1 MHVFVTGGT
10 GQTGPAIVTELVGS
24 GHQVTGLARS
34 DASAARLEALGAT
47 PLRGSL
53 EDTDVLASGASQ
65 ADGVVHMANGGDFS
79 DPASMTRR
87 EVTAINALGEALVGT
102 GRPFLSTS
110 GTLVLPAGRVSAE
123 GDAPDPRSIGRLR
136 IPGEQACLGFAE
148 QRVRAVVVRLAPTVH
163 GPRDHGFIPPAD
175 RPRPRDRC
183 LGVRR
188 RRRQPLAG
196 RPPSRRRRPLPPRA
210 REGPAGHVVHGVGES
225 AVPFRSIAEKI
236 GDELGLPVRSV
247 SAEDAGEHFGNPF
260 MAVVFGTDT
269 PASSDHTRQ
278 LLDWAPNHPTLL
290 DDLETGDYFYTRP

>member
-123 GDAPDPRSIGRLR
+123 GDAPDPRSIASLR

-148 QRVRAVVVRLAPTVH
+148 QGVRAVVVRLAPTVH
-163 GPRDHGFIPPAD
+163 GPRDHGFIPLLIARARATGVSAYVGDGANRWPAVHRLD
-175 RPRPRDRC
+175 AADLYRLALEKAP
-183 LGVRR
+183 
-188 RRRQPLAG
+188 AG
-196 RPPSRRRRPLPPRA
+196 R
-210 REGPAGHVVHGVGES
+210 VVHGVGES

-236 GDELGLPVRSV
+236 GDELGLSVRSV